1 MILQTIDSAE
11 SNFPENHF
19 TPEEDTAE
27 TGDSDWL
34 ALSCCTNVFVP
45 FTIDSIWET
54 DVDE

>member
-34 ALSCCTNVFVP
+34 ALSCCTYVFVP